1 MFYSRISKIFRI
13 SREFLMKTRLI
24 LLCSVFCFACLAADP
39 PKTAPN
45 LLSLS
50 DQQLLEV
57 CENQN
62 ISQNEFYNAN
72 HYFEWRLEDFQRV
85 LGVLYLALYE
95 QGVKLDRE
103 PFLMKRPQLSAVNK
117 SITDDEKKQRSITEN
132 INFLQTIVSN
142 SILNSYNTSNKAN
155 VYRYDGID
163 QNSRMELPDFQKSGL
178 PLINLMD
185 FPALDGSTSTAPLR
199 IALASTMFNLAC
211 GWSFE
216 YMIPYDPVTM
226 QPRTSTSQHLPKAST
241 LTSGGREDPRHQKWA
256 EILINARDGIIL
268 NNQTVHSWITL
279 HNCPKYHYNCLVINA
294 VSPELVKK
302 YNPDVTIIHPDEFE
316 SKIIGYDALVA
327 VANVGN
333 PCQNLTFKDINAIYQ
348 GKTKKWDN
356 LTNGQ
361 LKGKIA
367 PIWRNISSGTGIM
380 MAEKIFGKELTRPKD
395 ADDRETIFG
404 MMGVIERLRDPA
416 VIGFSFYFYERRIA
430 PRPYVKTLSING
442 IEPSYKTIADG
453 SYPLRAPIVAAIH
466 KDTPPDAPARIIY
479 DFLSTPDGQQ
489 VVKAAGYV
497 PLQK

>member
-1 MFYSRISKIFRI
+1 
-13 SREFLMKTRLI
+13 MKTRLI
-24 LLCSVFCFACLAADP
+24 LLCSALCFACLAAEP
-39 PKTAPN
+39 PKAAPN
-45 LLSLS
+45 LLSLPR
-50 DQQLLEV
+50 QQLLEV

-62 ISQNEFYNAN
+62 ISQNEFFKAN
-72 HYFEWRLEDFQRV
+72 HYLEWRPEDFQRV

-95 QGVKLDRE
+95 QGIKLDND
-103 PFLMKRPQLSAVNK
+103 PLLVKQFQLTAVNK
-117 SITDDEKKQRSITEN
+117 DMTDKEKKQRSITGN
-132 INFLQTIVSN
+132 INFLQTIISN
-142 SILNSYNTSNKAN
+142 SILAPYNTSNKAN
-155 VYRYDGID
+155 VYRYDGTD
-163 QNSRMELPDFQKSGL
+163 QNSHMELPVFEKSGL

-199 IALASTMFNLAC
+199 IALASTMFNLSC
-211 GWSFE
+211 GWSSE
-216 YMIPYDPVTM
+216 YMIPFDPVTM
-226 QPRTSTSQHLPKAST
+226 QPRTSTSQHLPKAWVSNR
-241 LTSGGREDPRHQKWA
+241 GRRDDPRRQKWA

-268 NNQTVHSWITL
+268 NHQTVHSWITL
-279 HNCPKYHYNCLVINA
+279 HDCPQHHFNCLVINA

-302 YNPDVTIIHPDEFE
+302 YNPDVTVIHPDEYE
-316 SKIIGYDALVA
+316 SKIIGYDALVV

-333 PCQNLTFKDINAIYQ
+333 PCQNLTLKDINAIYQ
-348 GKTKKWDN
+348 GKTKTWDG
-356 LTNGQ
+356 LTDGQ

-367 PIWRNISSGTGIM
+367 PIWRNISSGTGIL

-416 VIGFSFYFYERRIA
+416 LIGFSFYFYERRIA
-430 PRPYVKTLSING
+430 PRPYVKTLPING

-466 KDTPPDAPARIIY
+466 KDTPPDAPARILY

>member
-1 MFYSRISKIFRI
+1 MKIH
-13 SREFLMKTRLI
+13 LI
-24 LLCSVFCFACLAADP
+24 ILCSILCFACLAADP
-39 PKTAPN
+39 PKAAPN

-50 DQQLLEV
+50 RQQLLEV

-62 ISQNEFYNAN
+62 ISLNDFFIVN
-72 HYFEWRLEDFQRV
+72 HYLEWRLEDFQRV
-85 LGVLYLALYE
+85 LSVLYLALYE
-95 QGVKLDRE
+95 KGVKLDKG
-103 PFLMKRPQLSAVNK
+103 PLLMERGLVAAEN
-117 SITDDEKKQRSITEN
+117 TNTTEDEKKQRFITEN
-132 INFLQTIVSN
+132 INFLQTYVSN
-142 SILNSYNTSNKAN
+142 SILSSYNTSNKSN
-155 VYRYDGID
+155 VYLYDGTD
-163 QNSRMELPDFQKSGL
+163 KNSFMELPDFQKPGL

-211 GWSFE
+211 GWSSS
-216 YMIPYDPVTM
+216 YMTSDFDPVTM
-226 QPRTSTSQHLPKAST
+226 RPRTSTSHHIMPHASA
-241 LTSGGREDPRHQKWA
+241 LTRGGSEDPRRKKWA

-279 HNCPKYHYNCLVINA
+279 HDCYKYHYNCLVINA

-302 YNPDVTIIHPDEFE
+302 YNPNITIIHPDDFE

-327 VANVGN
+327 IANVGN
-333 PCQNLTFKDINAIYQ
+333 PCKNLTLENINAIYRS
-348 GKTKKWDN
+348 KTKTWDK

-367 PIWRNISSGTGIM
+367 PIWRNISSGTGIL
-380 MAEKIFGKELTRPKD
+380 MAEMIFGKELTKPTD

-404 MMGVIERLRDPA
+404 MMGIIERMRDPD
-416 VIGFSFYFYERRIA
+416 VIGFSFYFYERRIV

-453 SYPLRAPIVAAIH
+453 SYPLRAPIIATIH
-466 KDTPPDAPARIIY
+466 KDTPADAPARILY